1 MEKVKLESGREIK
14 LKVINL
20 DERDDMLDSLEHNY
34 DEKGNWLSHNIKH
47 STITKWLRI
56 GLNGEATDE
65 FILGL
70 TFEERTEI
78 FKKLFEKVF
87 TGEGKASSSK

>member
-1 MEKVKLESGREIK
+1 MNTLKLKSGRELK
-14 LKVINL
+14 LKEVTL
-20 DERDDMLDSLEHNY
+20 DERDTMLDSVEY
-34 DEKGNWLSHNIKH
+34 DYDDKGNVSGVKMMH
-47 STITKWLRI
+47 STITKWLRF
-56 GLNGEATDE
+56 GLNGQATDE